1 MFDPPNKKYDEVT
14 VSVDLSTLIE
24 YYVKDFEVKDSK
36 VLSYEW
42 AINPVTNK
50 VIFVLTTKNKNNL
63 CPHPIPEKGPAQ
75 CKAGHWLGSKE
86 HPVTK

>member
-1 MFDPPNKKYDEVT
+1 MFDPPDKKYDEVT
-14 VSVDLSTLIE
+14 IAVDLSTLIE

-50 VIFVLTTKNKNNL
+50 VIFVLTT
-63 CPHPIPEKGPAQ
+63 EK
-75 CKAGHWLGSKE
+75 
-86 HPVTK
+86 V

>member
-14 VSVDLSTLIE
+14 VAVDLSTLIE

-42 AINPVTNK
+42 AINPITNK
-50 VIFVLTTKNKNNL
+50 VIFVLTTQKK
-63 CPHPIPEKGPAQ
+63 
-75 CKAGHWLGSKE
+75 
-86 HPVTK
+86 

>member
-42 AINPVTNK
+42 AINPITNK
-50 VIFVLTTKNKNNL
+50 VIFVLTTKK
-63 CPHPIPEKGPAQ
+63 
-75 CKAGHWLGSKE
+75 
-86 HPVTK
+86 V